1 MKRPKFKYPGDSAM
15 ERFLRKHQCPTP
27 LPVVRMRFLG
37 EIASLDFGAS
47 PAKTVE
53 SFWDGDLPVFES
65 EQEASNFFNTMLGLW
80 NRMARHQDGVLVK
93 LTKPKKLRDRGDVIA
108 AMQMRSAEIRDGFL
122 AGFGETNDKLLPPA
136 LQEAIHGLKEF
147 AGRFDAAAER
157 IQGPQRDEDGQSLD
171 DYRQVVEART
181 KEIETLLTVVVRAT
195 KELRR
200 LGIAAMDEVDDEPF
214 LH

>member
-15 ERFLRKHQCPTP
+15 EKFLRKHRCPTP
-27 LPVVRMRFLG
+27 FPVVRMRFLG

-53 SFWDGDLPVFES
+53 SFWDGDLPVFER
-65 EQEASNFFNTMLGLW
+65 EQEASNFFNTMMGLW

-93 LTKPKKLRDRGDVIA
+93 LTKPRKLRDRDDVIA

-122 AGFGETNDKLLPPA
+122 VGFGETNDKQLPPA
-136 LQEAIHGLKEF
+136 LKEAIHGLKEI

-157 IQGPQRDEDGQSLD
+157 IRGPQRDEDGLSLD
-171 DYRQVVEART
+171 DCRQVIEART

-200 LGIAAMDEVDDEPF
+200 LGIVAMDEVDDEPF